1 MKNTKKTQN
10 KKTKQ
15 PKKSAPAS
23 IQDEFSSQE
32 ELQQNDELEIRA
44 IKADFAVQIEEVM
57 AKECSSYEC
66 VLCDEHDIG
75 ILWSFLLEDSISGF
89 IGVEDN
95 EEGLGIHTVTTG
107 IHLKDISELDR
118 NELLHL
124 LELNSELINAC
135 FTVVHIQEK
144 TNQEPEPVF
153 AEEGESVEYGNDE
166 NEEEEGNLNTK
177 EILLI
182 QCKIPLSAFDPN
194 DFSGI
199 IQNLMIQSD
208 LALNQNQEEEL

>member
-1 MKNTKKTQN
+1 MKNTTKTHN
-10 KKTKQ
+10 KKPKQ
-15 PKKSAPAS
+15 PKEPTYVP
-23 IQDEFSSQE
+23 EQE
-32 ELQQNDELEIRA
+32 ELDSEEIQQNDDLEIRTM
-44 IKADFAVQIEEVM
+44 KADFAVQIEEVM

-66 VLCDEHDIG
+66 VLCDEHEIG
-75 ILWSFLLEDSISGF
+75 VLWSFLLEDSISGF

-95 EEGLGIHTVTTG
+95 EDGLGIQTVTTG
-107 IHLKDISELDR
+107 IHLKDISEMDR
-118 NELLHL
+118 NELMHI

-144 TNQEPEPVF
+144 SEEEAEPVF
-153 AEEGESVEYGNDE
+153 AEEGESIEYD
-166 NEEEEGNLNTK
+166 NEEEDEENINTK

-182 QCKIPLSAFDPN
+182 QCKIPLSAYDPS

-208 LALNQNQEEEL
+208 FALNQNQEEEL

>member
-1 MKNTKKTQN
+1 MKNTKKTQT

-15 PKKSAPAS
+15 PKESAPE
-23 IQDEFSSQE
+23 IVHE
-32 ELQQNDELEIRA
+32 ELENQDFQQNDDMEIRA
-44 IKADFAVQIEEVM
+44 MKADFAVHIEEVM
-57 AKECSSYEC
+57 ANACSSYEC
-66 VLCDEHDIG
+66 VLCDEHEIG

-89 IGVEDN
+89 IGIEDN
-95 EEGLGIHTVTTG
+95 EDGLGIQTVTTG

-144 TNQEPEPVF
+144 PEEEPEPVF
-153 AEEGESVEYGNDE
+153 AEEGESIEYNNDE
-166 NEEEEGNLNTK
+166 EDEEEIPNTK

>member
-10 KKTKQ
+10 KKIKQ
-15 PKKSAPAS
+15 PKESAPVQ
-23 IQDEFSSQE
+23 INDELDSQE

-44 IKADFAVQIEEVM
+44 MKADFAVQIEEVM

-66 VLCDEHDIG
+66 VLCDEHEIG
-75 ILWSFLLEDSISGF
+75 VLWSFLLEDSISGF

-118 NELLHL
+118 NELMHI

-144 TNQEPEPVF
+144 QEEEPEPVF
-153 AEEGESVEYGNDE
+153 AEEGESIEYDND
-166 NEEEEGNLNTK
+166 EEEENISTK

-182 QCKIPLSAFDPN
+182 QCKIPLSAYDPS

-208 LALNQNQEEEL
+208 FALNQNQEEEL

>member
-1 MKNTKKTQN
+1 MKNTKKTQT
-10 KKTKQ
+10 KKSKQ
-15 PKKSAPAS
+15 PKETAPVPV
-23 IQDEFSSQE
+23 QE
-32 ELQQNDELEIRA
+32 EFNPEEEIQQNDELAIRA
-44 IKADFAVQIEEVM
+44 MKADFAVQIEEVM

-66 VLCDEHDIG
+66 VLCDEHEIG
-75 ILWSFLLEDSISGF
+75 VLWSFLLEDSISGF

-107 IHLKDISELDR
+107 IHLKDISEMDR
-118 NELLHL
+118 NELMHI

-144 TNQEPEPVF
+144 SEEEPEPVF
-153 AEEGESVEYGNDE
+153 AEEGESVEYDNPED
-166 NEEEEGNLNTK
+166 EEGNINTK
-177 EILLI
+177 EVLLI
-182 QCKIPLSAFDPN
+182 QCKIPLSAYDPN

-208 LALNQNQEEEL
+208 FALNQNQEEEL

>member
-1 MKNTKKTQN
+1 MKNTKKTQT

-15 PKKSAPAS
+15 PKESVNIPS
-23 IQDEFSSQE
+23 QEEFDSQE
-32 ELQQNDELEIRA
+32 ELQQNDELAIRA
-44 IKADFAVQIEEVM
+44 MKADFAVQIEEIM

-66 VLCDEHDIG
+66 VLCDEHEIG
-75 ILWSFLLEDSISGF
+75 VLWSFLLEDSISGF

-107 IHLKDISELDR
+107 IHLKDISEMDR
-118 NELLHL
+118 NELMHI

-144 TNQEPEPVF
+144 SEEEPEPVF
-153 AEEGESVEYGNDE
+153 AEEGESVEYD
-166 NEEEEGNLNTK
+166 NEEEEENINTK

-182 QCKIPLSAFDPN
+182 QCKIPLSAYDPN

-208 LALNQNQEEEL
+208 FALNQNQEEEL

>member
-1 MKNTKKTQN
+1 MKNTKKVPN
-10 KKTKQ
+10 KKKSL
-15 PKKSAPAS
+15 PKGKNIEP
-23 IQDEFSSQE
+23 QELPNEEVSQQE
-32 ELQQNDELEIRA
+32 DELAIRA
-44 IKADFAVQIEEVM
+44 AKADFAVQIEEIM

-95 EEGLGIHTVTTG
+95 VEDLGIYTVTTG

-118 NELLHL
+118 SELLHL
-124 LELNSELINAC
+124 LELNSLLINAC

-144 TNQEPEPVF
+144 TEEEPEPVF
-153 AEEGESVEYGNDE
+153 AEEGESIEYDNDD
-166 NEEEEGNLNTK
+166 EEEEPTNTK

-182 QCKIPLSAFDPN
+182 QCKIPLSTFDPN

>member
-1 MKNTKKTQN
+1 MKNTTKTHN
-10 KKTKQ
+10 KKAKQ
-15 PKKSAPAS
+15 PKETSNVPEQEELES
-23 IQDEFSSQE
+23 E

-44 IKADFAVQIEEVM
+44 MKADFAVQIEEIM

-89 IGVEDN
+89 IGIEDN
-95 EEGLGIHTVTTG
+95 EEGLGIQTVTTG
-107 IHLKDISELDR
+107 IHLKDISEMDR
-118 NELLHL
+118 NELMHI

-144 TNQEPEPVF
+144 SEEEPEPVF
-153 AEEGESVEYGNDE
+153 AGEGESVEYD
-166 NEEEEGNLNTK
+166 NEEDEENINTK

-182 QCKIPLSAFDPN
+182 QCKIPLSAYDPS

-208 LALNQNQEEEL
+208 FALNQNQEEEL

>member
-1 MKNTKKTQN
+1 MKNTKKTPN

-15 PKKSAPAS
+15 QKETVSVP
-23 IQDEFSSQE
+23 IQE
-32 ELQQNDELEIRA
+32 ELDQQEEIQQDDDLEIRA
-44 IKADFAVQIEEVM
+44 MKADFAVQIEEVM

-66 VLCDEHDIG
+66 VLCDEHEIG
-75 ILWSFLLEDSISGF
+75 VLWSFLLEDSISGF

-95 EEGLGIHTVTTG
+95 EDSLGIQTVTTG
-107 IHLKDISELDR
+107 IHLKDISEMDR
-118 NELLHL
+118 NELMHI

-144 TNQEPEPVF
+144 SEEEEEPVF
-153 AEEGESVEYGNDE
+153 AEEGESIEYDND
-166 NEEEEGNLNTK
+166 EEEENINTK

-182 QCKIPLSAFDPN
+182 QCKIPLSAYDPS

-208 LALNQNQEEEL
+208 FALNQNQEEEL

>member
-10 KKTKQ
+10 KKAKQ
-15 PKKSAPAS
+15 PKEPTFVPEQEELES
-23 IQDEFSSQE
+23 E

-44 IKADFAVQIEEVM
+44 MKADFAVQIEEIM

-66 VLCDEHDIG
+66 VLCDDHDIG

-107 IHLKDISELDR
+107 IHLKDISEMDR
-118 NELLHL
+118 NELMHI

-144 TNQEPEPVF
+144 SDEEPEPVF
-153 AEEGESVEYGNDE
+153 AEEGESVEYD
-166 NEEEEGNLNTK
+166 NEEEENINTK

-182 QCKIPLSAFDPN
+182 QCKIPLSAYDPN

-208 LALNQNQEEEL
+208 FALNQNQEEEL

>member
-1 MKNTKKTQN
+1 MKNTTKTHN
-10 KKTKQ
+10 KKAKQ
-15 PKKSAPAS
+15 PKKTSNVPEQEELES
-23 IQDEFSSQE
+23 E

-44 IKADFAVQIEEVM
+44 MKADFAVQIEEIM

-89 IGVEDN
+89 IGIEDN
-95 EEGLGIHTVTTG
+95 EEGLGIQTVTTG
-107 IHLKDISELDR
+107 IHLKDISEMDR
-118 NELLHL
+118 NELMHI

-144 TNQEPEPVF
+144 SEEEPEPVF
-153 AEEGESVEYGNDE
+153 AEEGESVEYD
-166 NEEEEGNLNTK
+166 NEEDEENINTK

-182 QCKIPLSAFDPN
+182 QCKIPLSAYDPS

-208 LALNQNQEEEL
+208 FALNQNQEEEL

>member
-1 MKNTKKTQN
+1 MKNTTKTHN
-10 KKTKQ
+10 KKAKQ
-15 PKKSAPAS
+15 PKETSNVPEQEELES
-23 IQDEFSSQE
+23 E

-44 IKADFAVQIEEVM
+44 MKADFAVQIEEIM

-89 IGVEDN
+89 IGIEDN
-95 EEGLGIHTVTTG
+95 EEGLGIQTVTTG
-107 IHLKDISELDR
+107 IHLKDISEMDR
-118 NELLHL
+118 NELMHI

-144 TNQEPEPVF
+144 SEEEPEPVF
-153 AEEGESVEYGNDE
+153 AEEGESVEYD
-166 NEEEEGNLNTK
+166 NEEDEENINTK

-182 QCKIPLSAFDPN
+182 QCKIPLSAYDPS

-208 LALNQNQEEEL
+208 FALNQNQEEEL

>member
-10 KKTKQ
+10 KKVKQ
-15 PKKSAPAS
+15 PKESAQIPA
-23 IQDEFSSQE
+23 QEELDSQE
-32 ELQQNDELEIRA
+32 ELQQEDELEIRA

-66 VLCDEHDIG
+66 VLCDEHEIG
-75 ILWSFLLEDSISGF
+75 VLWSFLLEDSISGF

-107 IHLKDISELDR
+107 IHLKDISEMDR
-118 NELLHL
+118 NELMHI

-144 TNQEPEPVF
+144 TDEEPEPVF
-153 AEEGESVEYGNDE
+153 AEEGESVEYR
-166 NEEEEGNLNTK
+166 
-177 EILLI
+177 
-182 QCKIPLSAFDPN
+182 F
-194 DFSGI
+194 
-199 IQNLMIQSD
+199 
-208 LALNQNQEEEL
+208 

>member
-10 KKTKQ
+10 KKVKQ
-15 PKKSAPAS
+15 PKESAQIPA
-23 IQDEFSSQE
+23 QEELDSQE
-32 ELQQNDELEIRA
+32 ELQQEDELEIRA

-66 VLCDEHDIG
+66 VLCDEHEIG
-75 ILWSFLLEDSISGF
+75 VLWSFLLEDSISGF

-107 IHLKDISELDR
+107 IHLKDISEMDR
-118 NELLHL
+118 NELMHI

-144 TNQEPEPVF
+144 TDEEPEPVF
-153 AEEGESVEYGNDE
+153 AEEGESVEYD
-166 NEEEEGNLNTK
+166 NEEEEENINTK

-182 QCKIPLSAFDPN
+182 QCKIPLSAYDPS

-208 LALNQNQEEEL
+208 FALNQNQEEEF

>member
-1 MKNTKKTQN
+1 MKNTTKTHN
-10 KKTKQ
+10 KKAKQ
-15 PKKSAPAS
+15 PEETSNVHVPEQEELES
-23 IQDEFSSQE
+23 E

-44 IKADFAVQIEEVM
+44 MKADFAVQIEEIM

-89 IGVEDN
+89 IGIEDN
-95 EEGLGIHTVTTG
+95 EEGLGIQTVTTG
-107 IHLKDISELDR
+107 IHLKDISEMDR
-118 NELLHL
+118 NELMHI

-144 TNQEPEPVF
+144 SEEEPEPVF
-153 AEEGESVEYGNDE
+153 AEEGESVEYD
-166 NEEEEGNLNTK
+166 NEEDEENINTK

-182 QCKIPLSAFDPN
+182 QCKIPLSAYDPS

-208 LALNQNQEEEL
+208 FALNQNQEEEL

>member
-1 MKNTKKTQN
+1 MKNTKKVPN
-10 KKTKQ
+10 KKKSL
-15 PKKSAPAS
+15 PKGKKLEP
-23 IQDEFSSQE
+23 QE
-32 ELQQNDELEIRA
+32 LSNEEVTQQEDELAIRA
-44 IKADFAVQIEEVM
+44 AKADFAVQIEEIM

-95 EEGLGIHTVTTG
+95 VEDLGIYTVTTG

-118 NELLHL
+118 SELLHL
-124 LELNSELINAC
+124 LELNSLLINAC

-144 TNQEPEPVF
+144 SEEEPEPVF
-153 AEEGESVEYGNDE
+153 AEEGESVEYDND
-166 NEEEEGNLNTK
+166 EEEEPINTK